1 MKYYL
6 TANKTK
12 MVKLLQ
18 SKGYKP
24 TVKKSKFEKAFRM
37 RSFWLSWL
45 EGSGLHRALLM
56 SAGGRPYLR
65 VTNNEEEKMFPLC
78 FEELN
83 KYNMTE
89 VIE

>member
-1 MKYYL
+1 
-6 TANKTK
+6 

-18 SKGYKP
+18 EKGYHP
-24 TVKKSKFEKAFRM
+24 SVKKSKFEKAFRM

-65 VTNNEEEKMFPLC
+65 VTNNDGDKMFPLF
-78 FEELN
+78 FEELSRL
-83 KYNMTE
+83 NMTE
-89 VIE
+89 VAE